1 MNKKINLTITDSK
14 NTINGFEDLHI
25 NQLDSL
31 FSCSVDVIYCS
42 IFNVFN
48 SENVYQVLDA
58 IIEKLRPNGQL
69 ILNIWSLKK
78 LAKLYV
84 SDNISDADFFNNV
97 KASNNSVSYTDII
110 RHISSSNISSVV
122 DVKKDDLVT
131 FLTISKNKAQ

>member
-31 FSCSVDVIYCS
+31 FSCSVDMIYCS
-42 IFNVFN
+42 IFNVFH
-48 SENVYQVLDA
+48 SANVYQVLDA

-110 RHISSSNISSVV
+110 KHISSSNISSVV